1 MLKVVRNG
9 VAGQADELALS
20 LDELAR
26 EGARRMLAAALEAE
40 ASEYVERFRGQR
52 DGEGHALLVRN
63 GKARHRQCRL
73 RRRPCGGSVRQ
84 RPAGPRFQS
93 VQACWRRVPAC

>member
-26 EGARRMLAAALEAE
+26 EGARRMLAA
-40 ASEYVERFRGQR
+40 GT
-52 DGEGHALLVRN
+52 GLLKESCAWV
-63 GKARHRQCRL
+63 
-73 RRRPCGGSVRQ
+73 
-84 RPAGPRFQS
+84 
-93 VQACWRRVPAC
+93 